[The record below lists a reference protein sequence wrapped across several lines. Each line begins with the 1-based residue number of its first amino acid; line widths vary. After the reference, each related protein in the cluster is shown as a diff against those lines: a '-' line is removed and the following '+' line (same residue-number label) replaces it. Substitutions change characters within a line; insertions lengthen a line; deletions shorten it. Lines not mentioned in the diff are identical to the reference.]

1 MKMNNS
7 ITDVPGI
14 KVGHAQ
20 NLEAITGCTIV
31 LCEKGAV
38 GGVDQRGG
46 GPGSRELAL
55 LDPVN
60 HVQHI
65 HGVMLSGGSAF
76 GLDAAGGAMQYLE
89 ENDIGYQTT
98 VARVP
103 IVPSAIL
110 FDLNIG
116 DAHTRPDKQMGYQAC
131 VNASKESSAQGS
143 VGAGTGATVGKL
155 LGMGQATKGGIGT
168 ASMEIGGGVIVGAI
182 VAVNAV
188 GDVIDPETNRIVA
201 GTRSLKKGPI
211 SIGSEEIFADS
222 LSIMRSMVGRTL
234 LGLAS
239 KANTVIGVV
248 ATNAR
253 FDKPQAA
260 KLAQMA
266 QNGVVRTV
274 RPAHTM
280 HDGDTIFAMAT
291 GEKKGD
297 INIVGAFAAQTMQQ
311 AVLNAVRHATSLGG
325 VPSISELFGDQGE
338 AKTAVQ

>member
-20 NLEAITGCTIV
+20 DFEAVTGCTVV

-46 GPGSRELAL
+46 VPGSREIAL

-60 HVQHI
+60 HVQNI
-65 HGVMLSGGSAF
+65 HGVMLAGGSAY
-76 GLDAAGGAMQYLE
+76 GLDAAGGAMQFLE
-89 ENDIGYQTT
+89 EKDIGYQTT

-103 IVPSAIL
+103 IIPSAIL

-116 DAHTRPDKQMGYQAC
+116 DANVRPDKEMGYQAC
-131 VNASKESSAQGS
+131 QNANDQPPAQGS

-155 LGMGQATKGGIGT
+155 LGLGQATKGGIGT

-188 GDVIDPETNRIVA
+188 GDVIDPETNQILA

-211 SIGSEEIFADS
+211 SIGGDDVFADS

-253 FDKPQAA
+253 LDKPHAT

-266 QNGVVRTV
+266 QNGVVRTI

-291 GEKKGD
+291 GDKKGD
-297 INIVGAFAAQTMQQ
+297 VNIVGAFGAQVMQQ
-311 AVLNAVRHATSLGG
+311 AVLNAVRHAAGLGG
-325 VPSISELFGDQGE
+325 VPSVSELFGD
-338 AKTAVQ
+338 

>member
-20 NLEAITGCTIV
+20 DLEAITGCTIV

-55 LDPVN
+55 LNPVN

-65 HGVMLSGGSAF
+65 HGVMLSGGSAY

-89 ENDIGYQTT
+89 ENKIGYKTPY
-98 VARVP
+98 AKVP
-103 IVPSAIL
+103 IIPSAIL

-116 DAHTRPDKQMGYQAC
+116 DAHTRPDKKMGYQAC
-131 VNASKESSAQGS
+131 LNATKQPPAQGS

-155 LGMGQATKGGIGT
+155 MGPTQATKGGIGT
-168 ASMEIGGGVIVGAI
+168 ASMEVGGGVIVGAI
-182 VAVNAV
+182 VAVNAI
-188 GDVIDPETNRIVA
+188 GDVVDPETNQIIA
-201 GTRSLKKGPI
+201 GTRRLKKQKNG
-211 SIGSEEIFADS
+211 EDIFADS
-222 LSIMRSMVGRTL
+222 LSIMRTLIGRTI
-234 LGLAS
+234 LGRAS
-239 KANTVIGVV
+239 KDNTIIGVV

-253 FDKPQAA
+253 FDKPLTT

-266 QNGVVRTV
+266 QCGVVRTI

-297 INIVGAFAAQTMQQ
+297 INIVGSFAAEAMQQ

-338 AKTAVQ
+338 ANTAVQ

>member
-1 MKMNNS
+1 MNNS

-20 NLEAITGCTIV
+20 DFEAITGCTV
-31 LCEKGAV
+31 VMCEKGAV

-55 LDPVN
+55 LDPLN
-60 HVQHI
+60 HVEQV
-65 HGVMLSGGSAF
+65 HGIMLSGGSAY
-76 GLDAAGGAMQYLE
+76 GLDAAGGVMQYLE
-89 ENDIGYQTT
+89 EQGIGYQTQ

-116 DAHTRPDKQMGYQAC
+116 SADIRPDKQMGYQAC
-131 VNASKESSAQGS
+131 VNASEAPPEQGS

-155 LGMGQATKGGIGT
+155 LGVGQATKGGIGM

-188 GDVIDPETNRIVA
+188 GDVIDPETNQIVA

-211 SIGSEEIFADS
+211 SIGSDAVFADS
-222 LSIMRSMVGRTL
+222 LSILRSLVGRTL

-253 FDKPQAA
+253 LDKAQTN

-274 RPAHTM
+274 RPVHTM
-280 HDGDTIFAMAT
+280 HDGDTMFALST

-297 INIVGAFAAQTMQQ
+297 VNIVGAFAAQVVQG
-311 AVLNAVRHATSLGG
+311 AVLNAVRHAVSLGG
-325 VPSISELFGDQGE
+325 VPAAADLTGDQGE
-338 AKTAVQ
+338 PNTAVQ

>member
-1 MKMNNS
+1 MKFNNS
-7 ITDVPGI
+7 ITDVPGV

-20 NLEAITGCTIV
+20 DLEAITGCTIV

-46 GPGSRELAL
+46 APGSREIAL

-89 ENDIGYQTT
+89 ENGFGYETP

-110 FDLNIG
+110 FDLGIG
-116 DAHTRPDKQMGYQAC
+116 DSHTRPDKQMGYQAC
-131 VNASKESSAQGS
+131 LNASGQPPAQGS

-155 LGMGQATKGGIGT
+155 LGMGQATKGGTGT
-168 ASMEIGGGVIVGAI
+168 ASMDIGGGVIVGAI
-182 VAVNAV
+182 VAVNPL
-188 GDVIDPETNRIVA
+188 GDVIDPESNQIIA

-211 SIGSEEIFADS
+211 SIGDDEIFADS
-222 LSIMRSMVGRTL
+222 LTIMRTMVGRTI

-239 KANTVIGVV
+239 KQNTVIGVV

-253 FDKPQAA
+253 LDKSQTT

-266 QNGVVRTV
+266 QNGVVRTI
-274 RPAHTM
+274 RPQTIR
-280 HDGDTIFAMAT
+280 DGDTIFAMAT

-297 INIVGAFAAQTMQQ
+297 INIVGAFAAQVMQQ
-311 AVLNAVRHATSLGG
+311 AVLNAVRHADSMGG
-325 VPSISELFGDQGE
+325 VPSISELIGDQGE
-338 AKTAVQ
+338 ANTAVQ

>member
-1 MKMNNS
+1 MINNS

-14 KVGHAQ
+14 TVGHAHD
-20 NLEAITGCTIV
+20 LEAITGCTVV
-31 LCEKGAV
+31 LCEDGAV

-46 GPGSRELAL
+46 GPGSREIAL

-60 HVQHI
+60 NIQKI

-89 ENDIGYQTT
+89 ENGIGYQTQ

-103 IVPSAIL
+103 IIPSAIL

-116 DAHTRPDKQMGYQAC
+116 DPNIRPDKQMGYQAC
-131 VNASKESSAQGS
+131 LNATDQPPAQGS
-143 VGAGTGATVGKL
+143 VGAGTGAAVGKL
-155 LGMGQATKGGIGT
+155 LGLGQATKGGIGT
-168 ASMEIGGGVIVGAI
+168 ASMEIGGGIIVGAI
-182 VAVNAV
+182 VAVNAI
-188 GDVIDPETNRIVA
+188 GDVIDPQTNQIIA
-201 GTRSLKKGPI
+201 GTRSVRKGPI
-211 SIGSEEIFADS
+211 SIGGDQVFADS
-222 LSIMRSMVGRTL
+222 LSILRSLVGRTL

-239 KANTVIGVV
+239 KANTVIGVL

-253 FDKPQAA
+253 FDKAQTN

-266 QNGVVRTV
+266 QNGVVRTI

-280 HDGDTIFAMAT
+280 HDGDTIFAMST

-297 INIVGAFAAQTMQQ
+297 LNIVGAFAAQVMAE
-311 AVLNAVRHATSLGG
+311 AVLNAVRKATSLGG
-325 VPSISELFGDQGE
+325 VPAISDLTADQGE
-338 AKTAVQ
+338 ANTAVQ

>member
-1 MKMNNS
+1 MNNS

-20 NLEAITGCTIV
+20 DLEAITGCTIV
-31 LCEKGAV
+31 LCEDGAV

-46 GPGSRELAL
+46 GPGSREHAL
-55 LDPVN
+55 LDPLN
-60 HVQHI
+60 HTENKKV

-89 ENDIGYQTT
+89 ERDIGYQTFI
-98 VARVP
+98 ARVP

-110 FDLNIG
+110 FDLGIG
-116 DAHTRPDKQMGYQAC
+116 DPNTRPDKQMGYQSC
-131 VNASKESSAQGS
+131 LNASDQPPAQGS

-155 LGMGQATKGGIGT
+155 LGIAQATKGGIGT

-182 VAVNAV
+182 VAVNAM
-188 GDVIDPETNRIVA
+188 GDVIDPETNQIIA

-211 SIGSEEIFADS
+211 SIGGQEIFADS
-222 LSIMRSMVGRTL
+222 LTIMRSLVGRTI
-234 LGLAS
+234 LGLAA
-239 KANTVIGVV
+239 KANTVIGVL

-253 FDKPQAA
+253 LDPAQTN

-266 QNGVVRTV
+266 QNGVVRTI

-280 HDGDTIFAMAT
+280 HDGDTIFALAT
-291 GEKKGD
+291 GEKKAD
-297 INIVGAFAAQTMQQ
+297 VNIVGAFAAQVMAQ
-311 AVLNAVRHATSLGG
+311 AVLNAVKNAASLGG
-325 VPSISELFGDQGE
+325 VPAISDL
-338 AKTAVQ
+338 

>member
-46 GPGSRELAL
+46 APGSRELAL
-55 LDPVN
+55 LNPVN

-65 HGVMLSGGSAF
+65 HGVMLSGGSAY

-89 ENDIGYQTT
+89 ENDLGYETPF
-98 VARVP
+98 ARVP

-131 VNASKESSAQGS
+131 LNASEQPPAQGS

-155 LGMGQATKGGIGT
+155 MGLTQATKGGIGT
-168 ASMEIGGGVIVGAI
+168 ASMEIGAGVIVGAI

-188 GDVIDPETNRIVA
+188 GDVIDPETNKIIA
-201 GTRSLKKGPI
+201 GTRLPKTSSSDDDL
-211 SIGSEEIFADS
+211 FADS
-222 LSIMRSMVGRTL
+222 LSLVRSSIGSGI
-234 LGLAS
+234 LGKTPKS
-239 KANTVIGVV
+239 NTVIGVV
-248 ATNAR
+248 ATNAIL
-253 FDKPQAA
+253 DKPQAT
-260 KLAQMA
+260 KLAQIA
-266 QNGVVRTV
+266 QNGVVRTI
-274 RPAHTM
+274 RPQTIR
-280 HDGDTIFAMAT
+280 DGDTIFAMAT
-291 GEKKGD
+291 GEKQAD
-297 INIVGAFAAQTMQQ
+297 ISIVGAFAAQVMQQ
-311 AVLNAVRHATSLGG
+311 AVMNAVRHANSLGG
-325 VPSISELFGDQGE
+325 VPSIAELFGDQGE
-338 AKTAVQ
+338 ANTAVQ